1 MAAALHLHLRLV
13 DRTEHTRVL
22 QLPAAMRDPKVL
34 RTLLVLDLESHP
46 PQAAID
52 IITIEVDPAPGRV
65 LQYSLLERARPSDE
79 TLATLIARLGALA
92 GESRVGQPVL
102 LDSHRADAF
111 EMRRFAPDERVRP
124 DNPVSRPDD
133 HAASAFRRAD

>member
-1 MAAALHLHLRLV
+1 MCRAFSSESSSNGRSTAWSRWHSCWRGCSTRCLRRSACRSGAAALHLHLRLV

-65 LQYSLLERARPSDE
+65 LQYSLLERARP
-79 TLATLIARLGALA
+79 
-92 GESRVGQPVL
+92 
-102 LDSHRADAF
+102 
-111 EMRRFAPDERVRP
+111 
-124 DNPVSRPDD
+124 
-133 HAASAFRRAD
+133 